1 MWLYALFLA
10 RQAIWRGQQAAQ
22 TRSWRPLVGDALHFR
37 WLHPIRLAG
46 VSSVMAANGRLYL
59 ATPLGVF
66 AINARNGRSLWHAL
80 SFIAV
85 KWLHAAVQ

>member
-1 MWLYALFLA
+1 
-10 RQAIWRGQQAAQ
+10 
-22 TRSWRPLVGDALHFR
+22 
-37 WLHPIRLAG
+37 
-46 VSSVMAANGRLYL
+46 MAANGRLYL